1 MIGKIEEHIP
11 HGKVL
16 EDLENLCQKAQELG
30 ATDSKVIRSDQVII
44 DERVRM
50 KCMYPKCAAYGTNAH
65 CPPYAP
71 DLELARK
78 VVSRYQYGILYTI
91 QVPSESY
98 AGSTAAKEKLYV
110 PPMRVLNSLASDIES
125 EAFYQG
131 YYFAL
136 AFSSGPCKPVF
147 CPGIEC
153 SALTPGKGCRARMRA
168 RGSMEGFGMDAY
180 GMSTRAGWDIYP
192 CGYRTKP
199 EDIPHGRAVGLVLV
213 H

>member
-1 MIGKIEEHIP
+1 MLGKIEEHIP
-11 HGKVL
+11 REKVL
-16 EDLENLCQKAQELG
+16 EDLEGLRRKALELG
-30 ATDSKVIRSDQVII
+30 ATDAKVITAEQVII

-50 KCMYPKCAAYGTNAH
+50 KCTYPKCAAYGTNAH

-71 DLELARK
+71 DLETARK

-91 QVPSESY
+91 VVPSEAY
-98 AGSTAAKEKLYV
+98 AGPVAAKEKLYV
-110 PPMRVLNSLASDIES
+110 RPMKDLNSMASEIEAD
-125 EAFYQG
+125 AFYQG

-147 CPGIEC
+147 CPGVEC
-153 SALTPGKGCRARMRA
+153 SALTAGKGCRARMRA

-180 GMSTRAGWDIYP
+180 GMAVRAGWDIYP

-199 EDIPHGRAVGLVLV
+199 EEIPHGRAVGLVLV